1 MGLVAGL
8 RGRCRAADADRGS
21 AVAEF
26 AMVGS
31 LVVLLFLAAFQVG
44 FSLFVRNTLIADA
57 AEGARFGA
65 RADQTPGTGA
75 ARARELIGASVSQRY
90 AQDVT
95 ASEEQRAG
103 VTVVVVRVRAPL
115 PVVGPFGPS
124 QSLDV
129 SAHAYQERQ

>member
-1 MGLVAGL
+1 MAPVAAV
-8 RGRCRAADADRGS
+8 RDRCRSLGADRGS

-57 AEGARFGA
+57 AEGARYGA
-65 RADQTPGTGA
+65 RADESAQAGA
-75 ARARELIGASVSQRY
+75 QRARDLIGSSVSTRY
-90 AQDVT
+90 ARNVT
-95 ASEEQRAG
+95 ASVQQRDG

-129 SAHAYQERQ
+129 SAHAYEERQ

>member
-1 MGLVAGL
+1 MTT
-8 RGRCRAADADRGS
+8 RGRDRPPGWRGDRGS

-31 LVVLLFLAAFQVG
+31 LVVVLFLAAFQVG

-65 RADQTPGTGA
+65 RFDSSPAAGA
-75 ARARELIGASVSQRY
+75 QRTRQLIGASVSPRY
-90 AQDVT
+90 GQHVT
-95 ASEEQRAG
+95 AREERRAG
-103 VTVVVVRVRAPL
+103 VTVVVVEVAAPL

-124 QSLDV
+124 QTLKV
-129 SAHAYQERQ
+129 SAHAYKEKQ

>member
-1 MGLVAGL
+1 MTAVAAVRDRFRSPGT
-8 RGRCRAADADRGS
+8 DRGS

-57 AEGARFGA
+57 AEGARYGA
-65 RADQTPGTGA
+65 RADESPGAGA
-75 ARARELIGASVSQRY
+75 QRARDLIGSSVSSRY
-90 AQDVT
+90 ARHVT
-95 ASEEQRAG
+95 ASVEQRAG

-129 SAHAYQERQ
+129 SAHAYEERQ

>member
-1 MGLVAGL
+1 MSTVASIRDRYRSLGT
-8 RGRCRAADADRGS
+8 DRGS
-21 AVAEF
+21 AAAEF

-65 RADQTPGTGA
+65 RVGESPATGA
-75 ARARELIGASVSQRY
+75 QRARTLIESSMSSRY
-90 AQDVT
+90 AQNVT
-95 ASEEQRAG
+95 GSTQEQNG
-103 VTVVVVRVRAPL
+103 VRVVVVRVEAPL

-124 QSLDV
+124 QSLKV
-129 SAHAYQERQ
+129 SARAYQEQQ